1 LSFNRIS
8 FRRNGGGGGGG
19 LFLFVLFLLLL
30 IESIEY
36 IKSIESHFAAA
47 VGTAG
52 ILSIEIYVPTELI
65 EYICI

>member
-1 LSFNRIS
+1 MSFNRIS

-52 ILSIEIYVPTELI
+52 ILSIEICVPTELI